1 MDEKYSREKFLK
13 TFIKELPKAIT
24 EKAITEK
31 KSSKKSMTKVLE
43 IIYKDLYEAYN
54 YVYKNKNKNKNNNR
68 LKSDIKKQ
76 PTHADMYESTFLPPE
91 IRKYISQ
98 NAKYQLT
105 YSLDDEDDKKSN
117 KIKIHYTLFSED
129 ELAHL
134 DNYAEQ
140 TETIL
145 MWLYICRLYAA
156 KTCVQNIDIYIYPT
170 PFNKMLPKTNRDIL
184 AAEQVNTAYTYH
196 CPKNG
201 EIVIFRNEEWFKVFM
216 HETFHTYGLDFA
228 NVPSNSNPVHT
239 ALRDIFPIESK
250 FNATEAY
257 AETWARIM
265 NCAMCVFLPLKNK
278 NDAAAFY
285 TYMESSLELERAF
298 SLFQCNKILSFM
310 GMDYKDLYEESEKSA
325 LLRRNLYREKTN
337 VFAYYILTAICMNDV
352 AGFLDWCYTHN
363 SSLLQF
369 NNRSQHSLSE
379 FGEYI
384 KQEYKN
390 KTLNACLQQMNEM
403 YVHLSKKAKTRMN
416 RLILET
422 TRMSLLG

>member
-1 MDEKYSREKFLK
+1 MDEKNKQKYSREKFFK
-13 TFIKELPKAIT
+13 TFIKELPQSIEQKQ
-24 EKAITEK
+24 
-31 KSSKKSMTKVLE
+31 SSTKSMEKVFE

-54 YVYKNKNKNKNNNR
+54 HVFKNKNKNKNKKGLR
-68 LKSDIKKQ
+68 SDIKQ
-76 PTHADMYESTFLPPE
+76 EQTHADMYESTFFPKE
-91 IRKYISQ
+91 IRDYISQ

-105 YSLDDEDDKKSN
+105 YVLEDDDDAQ

-140 TETIL
+140 THTIL

-156 KTCVQNIDIYIYPT
+156 KTCVQKIDIYIYPT
-170 PFNKMLPKTNRDIL
+170 PFNKMLPNTNRDIL
-184 AAEQVNTAYTYH
+184 SAEQVNTAYTYH

-228 NVPSNSNPVHT
+228 NVPSNRNSMHT
-239 ALRDIFPIESK
+239 ALRGIFPIESD

-265 NCAMCVFLPLKNK
+265 NCAMCVFLPLKDK
-278 NDAAAFY
+278 KDAKTFY
-285 TYMESSLELERAF
+285 EYMASTLELERVF

-310 GMDYKDLYEESEKSA
+310 GMEYRDLYEESEKSA
-325 LLRRNLYREKTN
+325 SLRRNLYREKTN

-352 AGFLDWCYTHN
+352 AGFLEWCYSHN

-369 NNRSQHSLSE
+369 NNRSQQSLTE

-384 KQEYKN
+384 IKEYKN

-403 YVHLSKKAKTRMN
+403 YLQLSKKAKTRMN
-416 RLILET
+416 QLVLET
-422 TRMSLLG
+422 TRMTLLG